1 MAVLALCVEHSVAL
15 VTRAVTE
22 AVARGTFEVA
32 AVAQLLAGWVTPTA
46 PVAPLDPTR
55 YPEYTTIQLA
65 PVSLAP
71 YDRLLPQDAAAPAPV
86 VAA

>member
-1 MAVLALCVEHSVAL
+1 MAL

-32 AVAQLLAGWVTPTA
+32 AVEQLLASWLTPAA

-55 YPEYTTIQLA
+55 YAEYTTIQLA

-71 YDRLLPQDAAAPAPV
+71 YDRLLPEDVAAPATV